1 MIFLLVCASNLIT
14 TVIKITK
21 VKEIT
26 NVYILV
32 TTAKALQV
40 KWSTKT

>member
-1 MIFLLVCASNLIT
+1 MIFFAGMCQQFNNNSN
-14 TVIKITK
+14 KITK